1 MTEQGA
7 YDYAAAG
14 RRGAER
20 RWAARRAERLAAG
33 LPATT
38 REAQGRKPDRFD
50 DPAIEGFWMERAE
63 ACGLFEDSDTST
75 QRRRKAH
82 RFAGAEASA
91 VLDALSAASGTAGTP
106 SDRAVLTA
114 YHEAEIER
122 LTEARRIAL
131 RNADTHLRMRGE
143 HEKALAVLLEAGDE

>member
-1 MTEQGA
+1 MSA
-7 YDYAAAG
+7 RPFDFAAAG

-20 RWAARRAERLAAG
+20 RWAAHRAQRLAAG

-50 DPAIEGFWMERAE
+50 DPEVERFWMQRAE
-63 ACGLFEDSDTST
+63 ACGLFDERDTST

-82 RFAGAEASA
+82 RFAAAET
-91 VLDALSAASGTAGTP
+91 DAYLSAFATASGAAAAP
-106 SDRAVLTA
+106 SDRDVMLA
-114 YHEAEIER
+114 YHEREIER

-131 RNADTHLRMRGE
+131 RNAETHLRVRGD
-143 HEKALAVLLEAGDE
+143 HEKALADLIEAGAE

>member
-1 MTEQGA
+1 MSEQA
-7 YDYAAAG
+7 YDFAAAG

-50 DPAIEGFWMERAE
+50 DPEVERFWMERAE
-63 ACGLFEDSDTST
+63 ACGLFDERDTST

-82 RFAGAEASA
+82 RFAGAEAA
-91 VLDALSAASGTAGTP
+91 AFLNALASASGAVDSP
-106 SDRAVLTA
+106 SDRDVLIA

-122 LTEARRIAL
+122 LTEARRVAL
-131 RNADTHLRMRGE
+131 RNADIHLRIRGD
-143 HEKALAVLLEAGDE
+143 HEKALADLIEAGAE